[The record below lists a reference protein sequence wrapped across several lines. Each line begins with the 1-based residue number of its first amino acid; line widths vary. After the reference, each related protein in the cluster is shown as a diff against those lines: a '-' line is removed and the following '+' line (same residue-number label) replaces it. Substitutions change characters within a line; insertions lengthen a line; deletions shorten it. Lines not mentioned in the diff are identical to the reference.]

1 MNRSRLWFVLAVIL
15 IFAAGLA
22 VGIFA
27 DRGLLAKRPG
37 FRRPPA
43 PSGSNVPTV
52 ARWSKDLGLTA
63 EQQAKMTEIFKANDE
78 RMRNDE
84 KIKDLRAESNKRFG
98 EIREQLKKE
107 IDAVLTAEQ
116 KKKLEAMIQ
125 RNLEERRKDSER
137 GNRRNDPRSNPNSKK
152 ESVDEKKEM
161 DRQPGDPGG
170 SRGSH
175 SGLFPH

>member
-1 MNRSRLWFVLAVIL
+1 VNRSRLWFVLAVLL

-27 DRGLLAKRPG
+27 DRGVLSHRPA
-37 FRRPPA
+37 FRRS
-43 PSGSNVPTV
+43 PSTGGGVPTMD
-52 ARWSKDLGLTA
+52 RWFKELDLSEA
-63 EQQAKMTEIFKANDE
+63 QQTKIREIFKANDE

-84 KIKDLRAESNKRFG
+84 KIKQLRAESNKRFA

-137 GNRRNDPRSNPNSKK
+137 GNRRTDPRSTPIPKK
-152 ESVDEKKEM
+152 ESFDEKKEM
-161 DRQPGDPGG
+161 DRQPGNPGG
-170 SRGSH
+170 ARGSH
-175 SGLFPH
+175 PGLFPH

>member
-1 MNRSRLWFVLAVIL
+1 MNRSRLWFVLAVVL
-15 IFAAGLA
+15 IFAAGGA

-27 DRGLLAKRPG
+27 ERGLLAKRPS
-37 FRRPPA
+37 FRRGPGPSGGGA
-43 PSGSNVPTV
+43 PSMG
-52 ARWSKDLGLTA
+52 RMFHDLGLSA
-63 EQQAKMTEIFKANDE
+63 EQQAKMREIFRANDE
-78 RMRNDE
+78 RIRNDE
-84 KIKDLRAESNKRFG
+84 TIKQLRAESNKRFA

-137 GNRRNDPRSNPNSKK
+137 GDRRTDPRSNPSPKK
-152 ESVDEKKEM
+152 ESSDEKEEM
-161 DRQPGDPGG
+161 DRRPGDPGG

-175 SGLFPH
+175 PGIFPH

>member
-1 MNRSRLWFVLAVIL
+1 VNRSRLWFVLAVLL

-27 DRGLLAKRPG
+27 DRGILSHRPP
-37 FRRPPA
+37 FRRPPS
-43 PSGSNVPTV
+43 SGGSVPTMD
-52 ARWSKDLGLTA
+52 RWFKELGLSEA
-63 EQQAKMTEIFKANDE
+63 QQAKIREIFRANDE

-84 KIKDLRAESNKRFG
+84 KIKELRVESNKRFA

-137 GNRRNDPRSNPNSKK
+137 GNRRSDPRSNPIPQK
-152 ESVDEKKEM
+152 ESFDEKKEM
-161 DRQPGDPGG
+161 DRRPGDPGG

-175 SGLFPH
+175 PGLFPH

>member
-15 IFAAGLA
+15 IFAAGIA

-27 DRGLLAKRPG
+27 ERGFLAKRPA
-37 FRRPPA
+37 FRRPP
-43 PSGSNVPTV
+43 GQTGGNVPTMG
-52 ARWSKDLGLTA
+52 RWFRDLGLTA
-63 EQQAKMTEIFKANDE
+63 EQQAKINEIFKANDE
-78 RMRNDE
+78 RMRNDD
-84 KIKDLRAESNKRFG
+84 KIKELRAESNKRFA
-98 EIREQLKKE
+98 EIRDQLKHE

-137 GNRRNDPRSNPNSKK
+137 GNRRNDPRSNPIPKK
-152 ESVDEKKEM
+152 ESFDEKEEM
-161 DRQPGDPGG
+161 DRRPGGPGG

-175 SGLFPH
+175 PGLFPY